1 MRKQTSVDFLIEEF
15 SAIFGK
21 VNFTAMQGL
30 LLKDAVEEARVMH
43 EIEITEAFEDGTK
56 FYLQRRSRLLKQNK
70 QKNRQMILTDK
81 TIIDEIALK
90 NIVIE
95 PLIEANIGTNS
106 VDLTLSKTLLMYT
119 DHVLDVR
126 KKPQTVDIIIPDEG
140 LILKPGILYLAST
153 VEYTETLRHVPIIQG
168 KSSLGRLG
176 LFVHITA
183 GFGDVNFKG
192 HWTLELACIQP
203 VKIYPGMKIAQ
214 ICYHDISEM
223 PYTDYASK
231 ADAKYS
237 NQGSDPVASKNY
249 LNK

>member
-1 MRKQTSVDFLIEEF
+1 VTLIYL
-15 SAIFGK
+15 IIGK
-21 VNFTAMQGL
+21 KLNKKFKT
-30 LLKDAVEEARVMH
+30 LK
-43 EIEITEAFEDGTK
+43 
-56 FYLQRRSRLLKQNK
+56 YNK
-70 QKNRQMILTDK
+70 MILTDK
-81 TIIDEIALK
+81 TIIDEIAAK

-95 PLIEANIGTNS
+95 PLTLDNIGTNS

-126 KKPQTVDIIIPDEG
+126 KKPQTVDIIIPEEG
-140 LILKPGILYLAST
+140 MILQPGILYLAST

-183 GFGDVNFKG
+183 GFGDTGFKG

-231 ADAKYS
+231 ADAKYK
-237 NQGSDPVASKNY
+237 NQGKDPVASKNY

>member
-1 MRKQTSVDFLIEEF
+1 
-15 SAIFGK
+15 
-21 VNFTAMQGL
+21 
-30 LLKDAVEEARVMH
+30 
-43 EIEITEAFEDGTK
+43 
-56 FYLQRRSRLLKQNK
+56 
-70 QKNRQMILTDK
+70 MILTDK

-90 NIVIE
+90 NIVID
-95 PLIEANIGTNS
+95 PLIEENIGTNS

-119 DHVLDVR
+119 EQVLDVR
-126 KKPQTVDIIIPDEG
+126 KKVNSVPFIIPDEG

-231 ADAKYS
+231 DDAKYC

>member
-1 MRKQTSVDFLIEEF
+1 M
-15 SAIFGK
+15 
-21 VNFTAMQGL
+21 
-30 LLKDAVEEARVMH
+30 
-43 EIEITEAFEDGTK
+43 
-56 FYLQRRSRLLKQNK
+56 
-70 QKNRQMILTDK
+70 
-81 TIIDEIALK
+81 
-90 NIVIE
+90 
-95 PLIEANIGTNS
+95 
-106 VDLTLSKTLLMYT
+106 
-119 DHVLDVR
+119 
-126 KKPQTVDIIIPDEG
+126 IIPDEG
-140 LILKPGILYLAST
+140 MILQPGILYLAST

-192 HWTLELACIQP
+192 HWTLELAVIQP

-237 NQGSDPVASKNY
+237 NQGSKPVASKNY

>member
-1 MRKQTSVDFLIEEF
+1 
-15 SAIFGK
+15 
-21 VNFTAMQGL
+21 
-30 LLKDAVEEARVMH
+30 
-43 EIEITEAFEDGTK
+43 
-56 FYLQRRSRLLKQNK
+56 
-70 QKNRQMILTDK
+70 MILTDK
-81 TIIDEIALK
+81 TIIDEIAAK

-126 KKPQTVDIIIPDEG
+126 KKNPYAEITIPEEG
-140 LILKPGILYLAST
+140 MILQPGILYLAST

-183 GFGDVNFKG
+183 GFGDVNFRG

-223 PYTDYASK
+223 PYTDYANK
-231 ADAKYS
+231 ADAKYKD
-237 NQGSDPVASKNY
+237 QGKDPVASKNY
-249 LNK
+249 LNR